1 MKRKCRIIGAATG
14 WGAQLRATERGPDAL
29 KEAGLFER
37 LLEMGS
43 TLKGW
48 DTLYPLKRFVEED
61 VPLSQ
66 ALPLVHDFNL
76 RLADL
81 VTKTLEAG
89 EFPLILGGDHSIAV
103 GTWNGVYQHLQKKS
117 KFPLGLIW
125 IDAHMDAHT
134 PETTPSGAWH
144 GMPLAG
150 LLGFG
155 DPKMANLKGLGAV
168 VQPENLCI
176 IVARSFEEGEEALL
190 KKLNVKVVYAPQV
203 LERGFRSVLHEAI
216 AHVTRNT
223 ACFGVSLDLD
233 CVDPT
238 EAPGVGSPE
247 TGGVKAAALLEGI
260 SHELHHRKDLISMEV
275 VEYNPERNHLGMTAE
290 LCFQIIKAI
299 L

>member
-1 MKRKCRIIGAATG
+1 MG
-14 WGAQLRATERGPDAL
+14 WGAQVRATERGPDVL
-29 KEAGLFER
+29 KEAGLFEK
-37 LLEMGS
+37 LLEGDS
-43 TLKGW
+43 ALKGW
-48 DTLYPLKRFVEED
+48 DTLYPLKRFSEGD
-61 VPLSQ
+61 IPLSQ
-66 ALPLVHDFNL
+66 ALPLIHDFNF

-117 KFPLGLIW
+117 KFPVGLIW

-134 PETTPSGAWH
+134 PETSPSGAWH

-155 DPKMANLKGLGAV
+155 DLKMANLKGSGAV
-168 VQPENLCI
+168 VQPENVYLI
-176 IVARSFEEGEEALL
+176 ATRSFEEGEAALL
-190 KKLNVKVVYAPQV
+190 KKLKVKVVYTPEV
-203 LERGFRSVLHEAI
+203 LKRGFRHVLREAI
-216 AHVTRNT
+216 AHVTRKT

-233 CVDPT
+233 CVDPS
-238 EAPGVGSPE
+238 EAPEVGSPE
-247 TGGVKAAALLEGI
+247 KGGLRASDLLKGL
-260 SHELHHRKDLISMEV
+260 SHEFHHRKDLIAMEV
-275 VEYNPERNHLGMTAE
+275 VEYNPDCNHLNMTVE